1 MKEKIINYFQH
12 KFDTVLLKDKIKLLE
27 KRVKELENEKQPLI
41 DLCNKRLSE
50 IRVKN
55 LEIGRL
61 KGNKNKEN
69 RRRQFRWVVATWW
82 RSWRIF
88 ICIRR

>member
-61 KGNKNKEN
+61 KKKVKE
-69 RRRQFRWVVATWW
+69 
-82 RSWRIF
+82 IEK
-88 ICIRR
+88 II

>member
-27 KRVKELENEKQPLI
+27 KRVKELETERQPLI
-41 DLCNKRLSE
+41 DLSNKRLSE

-55 LEIGRL
+55 LELGKL
-61 KGNKNKEN
+61 KK
-69 RRRQFRWVVATWW
+69 
-82 RSWRIF
+82 RINELQVDK
-88 ICIRR
+88 R